1 MERIYPMTQATERQQ
16 LQPSDEAKRQQIAL
30 ARSQG
35 DAFQHAV
42 DNMTQKTAH
51 GAEQRVG
58 DYLIG
63 YAVEEAEG
71 LYYLHDGQLEWVEP
85 QDENA
90 HVEIVVRNGADG
102 RFVPGLTV
110 FATLLDSGGNQVGTH
125 QQPFLWHPWL
135 YHYGR
140 NWRVPG
146 DGTYTL
152 RVRVEAPEF
161 PRHDKI
167 NGKLY
172 AQPAEVEF
180 DNVTIK
186 TGQKKS

>member
-1 MERIYPMTQATERQQ
+1 MAQATQREK

-30 ARSQG
+30 AKEQG
-35 DAFQHAV
+35 SAFQHAV

-63 YAVEEAEG
+63 YAIEEAEG
-71 LYYLHDGQLEWVEP
+71 LYHLRDGGLEWVEP

-90 HVEIVVRNGADG
+90 HVEVVVRNAVDG
-102 RFVPGLTV
+102 RFIPGLTV
-110 FATLLDSGGNQVGTH
+110 YATLTDSSGDEVGTH
-125 QQPFLWHPWL
+125 EQPFLWHPWI

-146 DGTYTL
+146 DGDYTL
-152 RVRVEAPEF
+152 HIHVDAPKF
-161 PRHDKI
+161 PRHDKT

-172 AQPAEVEF
+172 AEPADVTFEQ
-180 DNVTIK
+180 VTIK
-186 TGQKKS
+186 AGRKQSTEH

>member
-1 MERIYPMTQATERQQ
+1 MAQGTQQEQ
-16 LQPSDEAKRQQIAL
+16 LRSSDESNQRQIHL
-30 ARSQG
+30 AQAQG
-35 DAFQHAV
+35 EAFQHAV
-42 DNMTQKTAH
+42 NNMTQKTAH
-51 GAEQRVG
+51 GTERRVG

-63 YAVEEAEG
+63 YAVEDAEG
-71 LYYLHDGQLEWVEP
+71 LYHLNGGKLEWVEP

-90 HVEIVVRNGADG
+90 HVEVVVRNAADG
-102 RFVPGLTV
+102 RFLPNLTV
-110 FATLLDSGGNQVGTH
+110 FATLIDSAGNEVGTH
-125 QQPFLWHPWL
+125 EQPFLWHPWI

-152 RVRVEAPEF
+152 RVHVDAPTF

-172 AQPAEVEF
+172 AEPAEVEF
-180 DNVTIK
+180 KNVTIQ
-186 TGQKKS
+186 TGRKKSHGA